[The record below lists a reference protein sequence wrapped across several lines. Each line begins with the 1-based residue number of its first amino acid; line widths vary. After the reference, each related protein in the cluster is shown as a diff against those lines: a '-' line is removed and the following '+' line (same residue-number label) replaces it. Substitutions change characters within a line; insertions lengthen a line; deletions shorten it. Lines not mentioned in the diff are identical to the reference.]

1 MSYSPKP
8 KPIAYADVVK
18 TFNASDV
25 QDDINDACGKLATAM
40 SALMQKFDSITRQ
53 MHTID
58 LLRHNPPPTPFKPR
72 WDSVRQVSHA
82 RFENSADN

>member
-1 MSYSPKP
+1 MSHPSKL
-8 KPIAYADVVK
+8 KPIAYADAVK
-18 TFNASDV
+18 TFNAPDV

-58 LLRHNPPPTPFKPR
+58 LLRLSAPLKPR
-72 WDSVRQVSHA
+72 WDSVRQVSHT
-82 RFENSADN
+82 RPREQRR